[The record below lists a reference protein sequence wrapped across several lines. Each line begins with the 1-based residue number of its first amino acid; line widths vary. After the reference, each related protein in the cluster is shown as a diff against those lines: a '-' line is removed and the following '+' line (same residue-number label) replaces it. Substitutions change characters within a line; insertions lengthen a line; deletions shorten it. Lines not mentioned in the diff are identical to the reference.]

1 MRLGAE
7 QAAAAGGSS
16 ISMLEPAVGGWK
28 HSLLRSTKACHRP
41 TDPAGATPHTQPL
54 AGAAFPQTQPP
65 QTQTQPLVL
74 QAPPQLPV
82 GDGGGDDDDDE
93 SGEADRRPA
102 QKSGDTKGG
111 ESACEDDSDRESG
124 SDAPHREAA
133 ADPSVNETT

>member
-1 MRLGAE
+1 MCSQKSGDGSGGV
-7 QAAAAGGSS
+7 AAAPVQST
-16 ISMLEPAVGGWK
+16 PAVGGE
-28 HSLLRSTKACHRP
+28 SDRRP
-41 TDPAGATPHTQPL
+41 AQKPKRATDPLTQPVPPPQTQPL
-54 AGAAFPQTQPP
+54 AGTAFPQTQPP
-65 QTQTQPLVL
+65 QTQTQPLVR
-74 QAPPQLPV
+74 QAPPQW

-124 SDAPHREAA
+124 SDAPRREAA